1 MTIPQTNFNPPFNIT
16 RASHLVFTARDLAAS
31 RDFYV
36 EVLGLIVSDE
46 DANTIWLRGV
56 EERCHHSLTLKH
68 TTGTPLCE
76 RIGFRVFT
84 DEDLDRAKA
93 HFDRIG
99 IASTFVEVPF
109 QGRTLHFNDPA
120 GTPVELVATMK
131 TEPRMHT
138 KIHMHRGAGALRMD
152 HYQVLVPD
160 VLAAAK
166 FYMDLGFRISDYL
179 YVEAAD
185 RVVGTFLHRKDN
197 PWDIVLL
204 TRSGPR
210 FHHGGYVVEQVED
223 IIRACDVAG
232 NLGFSDRIEH
242 GPGRHGHDHS
252 YYLYVRD
259 PDGHRTE
266 LLLPGIQIIDIDDEP
281 VRCIVKPNA
290 NSNLWGL
297 PAPRSWVEEATNFA
311 GVEVRRPPVE
321 GEPMTAEKYLPRAS
335 QTRWRRRSHFG
346 EIESHR
352 AAHSDGTQVDCCRLG
367 QVNQYCGGRDT
378 DSLIL
383 ARYGVTT
390 NKNRGL

>member
-1 MTIPQTNFNPPFNIT
+1 VTIPQTNFNPPFNIT

-36 EVLGLIVSDE
+36 EVMGLIVSDE
-46 DANTIWLRGV
+46 DADTIWLRGV
-56 EERCHHSLTLKH
+56 EERCHHSLTLKR
-68 TTGTPLCE
+68 TTDQPQCE

-84 DEDLDRAKA
+84 DEDLSKAKA
-93 HFDRIG
+93 HFDRVG
-99 IASTFVEVPF
+99 IASHFVEVPF

-120 GTPVELVATMK
+120 GTPVELVATMP
-131 TEPRMHT
+131 TQPRMHT
-138 KIHMHRGAGALRMD
+138 KNHVHRGAAAQRMD

-160 VLAAAK
+160 VLSAAK

-185 RVVGTFLHRKDN
+185 RVVGTFLHRKNN

-210 FHHGGYVVEQVED
+210 FHHGGYVVEGVDD

-232 NLGFSDRIEH
+232 NLGFADRLEH
-242 GPGRHGHDHS
+242 GPGRHGHLHS

-266 LLLPGIQIIDIDDEP
+266 LLLPGIQVIDIDDEP
-281 VRCIVKPNA
+281 VRCVVKPNA

-297 PAPRSWVEEATNFA
+297 PAPRSWVEEATSFA
-311 GVEVRRPPVE
+311 GVEVKRPGVE
-321 GEPMTAEKYLPRAS
+321 GEPMTAEKYLA
-335 QTRWRRRSHFG
+335 
-346 EIESHR
+346 
-352 AAHSDGTQVDCCRLG
+352 
-367 QVNQYCGGRDT
+367 GRKPEAVV
-378 DSLIL
+378 S
-383 ARYGVTT
+383 
-390 NKNRGL
+390 

>member
-1 MTIPQTNFNPPFNIT
+1 MRQPTNLENYRVTIPQTNFNPPFNIT

-36 EVLGLIVSDE
+36 EVMGLIVSDE
-46 DANTIWLRGV
+46 DPNMIWLRGV
-56 EERCHHSLTLKH
+56 EERCHHSLTLKR
-68 TTGTPLCE
+68 TTGQPVCE

-84 DEDLDRAKA
+84 DEDIERAKA
-93 HFDRIG
+93 HFDRVG
-99 IASTFVEVPF
+99 VAASLVEVPF
-109 QGRTLHFNDPA
+109 QGRTLHFSDPA

-138 KIHMHRGAGALRMD
+138 KIHVHRGAGALRMD

-160 VLAAAK
+160 VLAVAK
-166 FYMDLGFRISDYL
+166 FYMELGFRISDYL

-232 NLGFSDRIEH
+232 NLGFADRIEH
-242 GPGRHGHDHS
+242 GPGRHGHQHS

-266 LLLPGIQIIDIDDEP
+266 LLLPGIQVIDIDDEP
-281 VRCIVKPNA
+281 VRCVVQANA
-290 NSNLWGL
+290 NNNLWGL

-311 GVEVRRPPVE
+311 GVTVHRPGVE
-321 GEPMTAEKYLPRAS
+321 GEPMTAEKYLAARKPEAVAS
-335 QTRWRRRSHFG
+335 
-346 EIESHR
+346 
-352 AAHSDGTQVDCCRLG
+352 
-367 QVNQYCGGRDT
+367 
-378 DSLIL
+378 
-383 ARYGVTT
+383 
-390 NKNRGL
+390 